1 MAQIYF
7 IPDIKKKII
16 DFIDKNNIS
25 IVDFCKIVW
34 ISRWWYYKIING
46 NTKHFKIKT
55 IDKLKKVKIVW

>member
-16 DFIDKNNIS
+16 DFIEKNWIT
-25 IVDFCKIVW
+25 IVDFCKLTW

-55 IDKLKKVKIVW
+55 TNRLKSIKLIW